1 MAGIAL
7 NVSQNEMPNFYPN
20 AHSDSPSDAKQY
32 IEPPLEIEGYIA
44 YCDAQ
49 GEDNYSQAGDLFR
62 LMSESQ
68 QQQLANNI
76 AEGLVHASQ
85 EIQEI
90 MLDQFAQADE
100 NYRVKVEKALQNI

>member
-1 MAGIAL
+1 
-7 NVSQNEMPNFYPN
+7 
-20 AHSDSPSDAKQY
+20 
-32 IEPPLEIEGYIA
+32 
-44 YCDAQ
+44 
-49 GEDNYSQAGDLFR
+49 
-62 LMSESQ
+62 MSKSQ